1 MNPGMATLQAI
12 ALALALAACANAP
25 GTRAGTDDAADAS
38 PEAAARAAAAGDHI
52 VAAQQYEQ
60 LATQSK
66 PPVKQDYA
74 LKSVQ
79 ALVRAAQPRE
89 AQDRLRAVAVAG
101 LPAAFAARKQL
112 LEAQIAV
119 LTDQPEQALRTVTAV
134 TATRGLAPSLFA
146 DAYRTQAD
154 AWLRLQKPF
163 AAVRSLIAREQYI
176 AAADAIAA
184 NQQEIWQLLEAQ
196 SLADIVR
203 ERDAARE
210 PVYAGWLALARTAR
224 DNAGNGA
231 RLNAAVQDWRKQH
244 ATHPASE
251 LFLQTLASPEP
262 QYLER
267 VEQVALLLPLTG
279 ASRSVQQAA
288 EAVRDGF
295 VAMHAADARAGKPRV
310 RIYDIGADPA
320 RAPEFWARAAQDG
333 AGLIVGPLGLEAVN
347 ALVART
353 SLDTPTLLLTH
364 TNEPIRGN
372 AKQVFQFGLPP
383 EQEAEQAAERA
394 YLDGYRRAAVL
405 FPASVWGERMA
416 SAFSSKWQQ
425 LGAAVVTTQSYPPTG
440 TDYSRP
446 VRDLLNITQSEA
458 RRAALEKTLHMR
470 LAFAPRPREDVEV
483 IFLAADAARARLIKP
498 QLNYFRAARIP
509 VYATSQIFTGRGERA
524 TDADLDGVNFGDMP
538 WMLVAGGDNGDLRA
552 RVQGSWPF
560 AHTQLDRL
568 YALGMDSYTLVSE
581 LNRLALDP
589 QASLSGATSV
599 LRLDAERRIQRGLT
613 WARFTSGAPRLLD
626 RFGARRGQFEATP

>member
-1 MNPGMATLQAI
+1 MNPAMNTLQAI
-12 ALALALAACANAP
+12 ALACTLAACATAP
-25 GTRAGTDDAADAS
+25 GTRAGVATEASADTAS
-38 PEAAARAAAAGDHI
+38 RAAEAGDHI

-60 LATQSK
+60 LAAQSK
-66 PPVKQDYA
+66 PPAKQDYS

-89 AQDRLRAVAVAG
+89 AQDRLRQINIAG
-101 LPAAFAARKQL
+101 LPAPFAARKQL
-112 LEAQIAV
+112 MEAQIAV
-119 LTDQPEQALRTVTAV
+119 LTDQPEQALRAVGKVT
-134 TATRGLAPSLFA
+134 TTRGLPPSLLA

-163 AAVRSLIAREQYI
+163 SSVRSLIAREQYI
-176 AAADAIAA
+176 SSDDAIAT
-184 NQQEIWQLLEAQ
+184 NQQEIWHLLEAQ
-196 SLADIVR
+196 PLAEITR
-203 ERDAARE
+203 ERDATRD

-224 DNAGNGA
+224 DNAANGA
-231 RLNAAVQDWRKQH
+231 RLNSAVQEWRKQY

-251 LFLQTLASPEP
+251 LFLQTLASPEA

-267 VEQVALLLPLTG
+267 VEQVALLLPLSG

-295 VAMHAADARAGKPRV
+295 VAMHGADTRAGKPRV

-333 AGLIVGPLGLEAVN
+333 AGLIIGPLGLEAVN

-364 TNEPIRGN
+364 TNASIRGN
-372 AKQVFQFGLPP
+372 ARQVFQFGLPP

-425 LGAAVVTTQSYPPTG
+425 LGGAVVATQSYPPTG
-440 TDYSRP
+440 SNYSQP
-446 VRDLLNITQSEA
+446 VKDLLHITQSEA
-458 RRAALEKTLHMR
+458 RRAALQKTLGAR
-470 LAFAPRPREDVEV
+470 LAFAPRPREDVEM

-524 TDADLDGVNFGDMP
+524 TDADLDGIRFGDMP
-538 WMLVAGGDNGDLRA
+538 WMLVAGGDSDNLRA

-568 YALGMDSYTLVSE
+568 YALGMDSYSLVSE

-599 LRLDAERRIQRGLT
+599 LRLDAEGRIQRGLT
-613 WARFTSGAPRLLD
+613 WARFNGGVPRLLD
-626 RFGARRGQFEATP
+626 RFGARRGQFEEAH